1 MLTTERLEQPLAATK
16 YFNHG
21 DTEARRKKSAE
32 EPVPRHG
39 TVTFGRLSQSSLSH
53 ETSPCLR
60 VSVVDSFLLT
70 TERHGTS
77 RKISPYKVLFASR
90 YCDKAYELIEQ
101 VSMLKK
107 QDNDG

>member
-1 MLTTERLEQPLAATK
+1 MAATK

-77 RKISPYKVLFASR
+77 RKISPYKLLFASR
-90 YCDKAYELIEQ
+90 YCDEAYELIEQ